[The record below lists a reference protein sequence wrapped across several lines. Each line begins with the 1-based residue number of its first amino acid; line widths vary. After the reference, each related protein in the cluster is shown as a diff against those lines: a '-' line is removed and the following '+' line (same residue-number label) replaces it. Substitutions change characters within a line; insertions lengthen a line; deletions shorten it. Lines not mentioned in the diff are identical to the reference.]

1 MLVVC
6 LYFCPLQKIWKVQ
19 KWVKQLPK
27 VHPSSSVISP
37 DPSLCLSFLLQKH
50 SFTEFLL
57 WAWACHCPCPCPC
70 PWQCPVLWDRDRT
83 RGGKT
88 TENGLLLWTVNF
100 SQRTSSKEQAFVKN
114 LEQKIGM
121 IALMVIVEK
130 RKWVIKMQ
138 NTEDKVGNE
147 DAKHTEQW

>member
-1 MLVVC
+1 MPLVC
-6 LYFCPLQKIWKVQ
+6 LYICPLQKIWKVQ
-19 KWVKQLPK
+19 KCLKQLPK

-37 DPSLCLSFLLQKH
+37 DPSLCLIFLLQKH
-50 SFTEFLL
+50 SLTEFLL
-57 WAWACHCPCPCPC
+57 WAWTCTRHRGYSPSPC
-70 PWQCPVLWDRDRT
+70 PWQCPVLWDRSRT

-100 SQRTSSKEQAFVKN
+100 PQWTSSKEQAFVKN

-121 IALMVIVEK
+121 IALYGDFGKE
-130 RKWVIKMQ
+130 
-138 NTEDKVGNE
+138 KVGDD